1 MAKVMIGTRNSKG
14 AEELSVVN
22 PRSAG
27 IDVGSRLMQVCIPRE
42 FDEENNRGFG
52 TTTDDLEQIVGW
64 LKSHHIT
71 HAAMEAT
78 GVYWIPLFNMLSRN
92 GIEAVLLNAADVKN
106 YSCRKTDVSDA
117 EWLMVL
123 MRYGMVK
130 PSFQVDAPTRRLR
143 NLTRHRDMLSKVSAD
158 NIRRTQKILELMN
171 VKLAEVLSEVMGCS
185 GRRILEAILGGC
197 RDASLLAEM
206 ASARCAKSRQEIAKA
221 LEGTWDEEL
230 LFMLGQEYSTYLHY
244 VSQKAEVDTQIE
256 MAVKEIAELV
266 LEANCGELPDFVP
279 SGKQPK
285 KKNAVGFDIERLS
298 SVVWGV
304 NLAGIDGVSGLTVLL
319 LMGEL
324 GHDFTSKFK
333 DAAHFCSWCN
343 LAPKDKV
350 SGGKILS
357 SKIPKRVN
365 RVGLMLRN
373 CAMTLAQHKGVFG
386 QYFRRMKSRGGGKF
400 AVCATAHK
408 LAKVIYTMVQN
419 KTEYD
424 AAKISVTDEKWLER
438 RRLALMKEL
447 KRIDRKMENINC

>member
-1 MAKVMIGTRNSKG
+1 M
-14 AEELSVVN
+14 
-22 PRSAG
+22 
-27 IDVGSRLMQVCIPRE
+27 
-42 FDEENNRGFG
+42 
-52 TTTDDLEQIVGW
+52 
-64 LKSHHIT
+64 
-71 HAAMEAT
+71 
-78 GVYWIPLFNMLSRN
+78 
-92 GIEAVLLNAADVKN
+92 
-106 YSCRKTDVSDA
+106 
-117 EWLMVL
+117 
-123 MRYGMVK
+123 
-130 PSFQVDAPTRRLR
+130 
-143 NLTRHRDMLSKVSAD
+143 
-158 NIRRTQKILELMN
+158 
-171 VKLAEVLSEVMGCS
+171 
-185 GRRILEAILGGC
+185 
-197 RDASLLAEM
+197 
-206 ASARCAKSRQEIAKA
+206 
-221 LEGTWDEEL
+221 
-230 LFMLGQEYSTYLHY
+230 
-244 VSQKAEVDTQIE
+244 
-256 MAVKEIAELV
+256 
-266 LEANCGELPDFVP
+266 
-279 SGKQPK
+279 
-285 KKNAVGFDIERLS
+285 
-298 SVVWGV
+298 
-304 NLAGIDGVSGLTVLL
+304 L